1 MTSLIDIQWIKKE
14 YGNMPNGSTATQVAD
29 IYTAFAEER
38 IKGHF
43 YRRATY
49 EPPQPVSDVE
59 MTTLLHQTT
68 AERER
73 AAYIHVP
80 FCRRIC
86 TFCNFRRRLHHED
99 QAAQYV
105 AGIEQELSMYSKMP
119 YTQAKEFCSV
129 YFGGGTPTDISA
141 AQMETILASIHRN
154 LPISAAAEIASEAR
168 IDGFDREKMEVMRRY
183 GVERISFGVQTFST
197 QLRQQLGRISTR
209 EEIIARLKEARA
221 IGFWVAVDLISNLP
235 GQTFADW
242 QRDIDICLELELDGI
257 EIYSLILMDGTPLA
271 AGIAAGKIPAV
282 DDLRKEIDMYLLG
295 MERLLAYGYFQVGL
309 FHFSKPYTE
318 RKLYIKTRRSGGD
331 TFGFGPGAGGNFG
344 ALSYSNLLDVDEYYA
359 ALQAGKF
366 PVAMRITLSRK
377 DRFVRYVTEN
387 LTDGSSSLSMKE
399 AEEIFGFSVA
409 AEFGAVIDDMKARGL
424 VEINGDELR
433 LTRIGCVWG
442 YNVAKSFYPQVS
454 TPGHPHA
461 VK

>member
-1 MTSLIDIQWIKKE
+1 
-14 YGNMPNGSTATQVAD
+14 MPNGSTATQVAD
-29 IYTAFAEER
+29 VYTVFPEER

-49 EPPQPVSDVE
+49 EPPRPVSDKE
-59 MTTLLHQTT
+59 MTTLLDQET

-86 TFCNFRRRLHHED
+86 TFCNFRRRLQQED
-99 QAAQYV
+99 KAAQYATGV
-105 AGIEQELSMYSKMP
+105 AQELRLYGERP

-141 AQMETILASIHRN
+141 AQMETILAAIHHN
-154 LPISAAAEIASEAR
+154 LPISTDAEIASEAR
-168 IDGFDREKMEVMRRY
+168 IDGFDAEKMEVMRRH
-183 GVERISFGVQTFST
+183 GVERISFGVQTFAT
-197 QLRQQLGRISTR
+197 QLRQQLGRIAIQ
-209 EEIIARLKEARA
+209 EEVIARLKEARA
-221 IGFWVAVDLISNLP
+221 MGFWVAVDLISNLP

-257 EIYSLILMDGTPLA
+257 EVYSLILMDETPLA

-282 DDLRKEIDMYLLG
+282 DDLRKEIDMYMLG
-295 MERLLAYGYFQVGL
+295 METLLEHGYRQVGL
-309 FHFSKPYTE
+309 FHFSKPDTE
-318 RKLYIKTRRSGGD
+318 RKLYINTRRRGGD

-344 ALSYSNLLDVDEYYA
+344 ALTYGNLLDVDEYCA
-359 ALQAGKF
+359 ALQAEKF
-366 PVAMRITLSRK
+366 PVAMRMTLSWK

-387 LTDGSSSLSMKE
+387 LIDGSSNLNIKE
-399 AEEIFGFSVA
+399 AEEIFGFSVT
-409 AEFGAVIDDMKARGL
+409 AEFGTVIDDMRARGL
-424 VEINGDELR
+424 VEINGDELG
-433 LTRIGCVWG
+433 LTRIGRVWG
-442 YNVAKSFYPQVS
+442 YNVAKSFYPQPS
-454 TPGHPHA
+454 AAGHPHA